1 MEVDSK
7 SQEKVERGH
16 SSNSVFTE
24 TKDEDYEDF
33 EEVDTIMNGDPNNE
47 DTEQRCRFC
56 WVSAADEVNPLLVYC
71 LCAGSVKYIHFTCL
85 QEWLNTR
92 KQEKTSQNFSTYF
105 WKAFECEICKK
116 AYPLMMKSKDR
127 IYNLVKYDKP
137 EGDYMVLESLS

>member
-47 DTEQRCRFC
+47 DTE
-56 WVSAADEVNPLLVYC
+56 
-71 LCAGSVKYIHFTCL
+71 
-85 QEWLNTR
+85 
-92 KQEKTSQNFSTYF
+92 
-105 WKAFECEICKK
+105 
-116 AYPLMMKSKDR
+116 
-127 IYNLVKYDKP
+127 
-137 EGDYMVLESLS
+137 